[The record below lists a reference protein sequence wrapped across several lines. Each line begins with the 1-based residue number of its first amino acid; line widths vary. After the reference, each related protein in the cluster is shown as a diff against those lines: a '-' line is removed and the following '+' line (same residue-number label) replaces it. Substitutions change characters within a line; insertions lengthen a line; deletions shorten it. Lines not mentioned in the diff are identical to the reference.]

1 MVIGVAR
8 LLADV
13 RALGDR
19 LHCVV
24 VKVQVRLLVERQRA
38 EIFDKASRIFLKFV
52 QLLRAVALSRED
64 DGLVVVIGL
73 CARIFKRI
81 MVGNATR
88 VQRNLKFPT
97 LSANQISAALFRR
110 RDGHGIAA
118 RQHRRLLALVEM
130 RDFRRIG
137 HGAAVSIVKVRGRR
151 VVKRRLHLDRLAVA
165 DFVLDRE
172 VNEIRR
178 LDFKARLQHS
188 VTVDRIVRKLCA
200 QAVCARGFRL
210 RCERLAVRVEEA

>member
-19 LHCVV
+19 LHRIV

-73 CARIFKRI
+73 CARILERVV
-81 MVGNATR
+81 VGNATR
-88 VQRNLKFPT
+88 VQRNLKFPALPAHQT
-97 LSANQISAALFRR
+97 AAALFRR
-110 RDGHGIAA
+110 RDGHSIAA
-118 RQHRRLLALVEM
+118 RQHRRILALVEM

-137 HGAAVSIVKVRGRR
+137 HGAAVGIVKVRGRR
-151 VVKRRLHLDRLAVA
+151 VVKGRLHLNRLAVT

-178 LDFKARLQHS
+178 LDFKGRLQHG
-188 VTVDRIVRKLCA
+188 VTVDRIMRKLCA

-210 RCERLAVRVEEA
+210 RCERLAIRIKEA